1 MRERAVHAEV
11 GELIGRVGRVA
22 RGLQFVNGLS
32 PAQWESLRY
41 VARANRYSR
50 CPSALAAFLGTTKG
64 TVSQTL
70 IALEGKGY
78 MHRERSNPDRRG
90 VRLELTAAGEALLE
104 RDPLLHLD
112 AAAAALPRAA
122 RKALVDGLVSVLR
135 GVQRQ
140 VGATAFG
147 MCEECSK
154 FCADGASAD
163 PGGPHRCG
171 LTGEAL
177 NDNDRRLICVI
188 FEARH

>member
-1 MRERAVHAEV
+1 MKESADLVGI

-22 RGLQFVNGLS
+22 RGLQFVDGLS
-32 PAQWESLRY
+32 PALWESLRY

-50 CPSALAAFLGTTKG
+50 CPSALAAFLGATKG

-78 MHRERSNPDRRG
+78 MRRERSNPDRRG

-140 VGATAFG
+140 VGAAAFG
-147 MCEECSK
+147 MCEECCM
-154 FCADGASAD
+154 FCVDGASAEK
-163 PGGPHRCG
+163 GGPHRCG
-171 LTGEAL
+171 LTGEPL
-177 NDNDRRLICVI
+177 DDNDRRLICVT
-188 FEARH
+188 FESRH